1 MPVGIFKADSL
12 WKASSCPLGHPQG
25 LWVFRH
31 PGGAPPPHSHMVER
45 NVEDM
50 TVDRCLPDGDTC
62 QVVTFRL
69 GEMSAF

>member
-12 WKASSCPLGHPQG
+12 WKPSSCLLGHPQG

-50 TVDRCLPDGDTC
+50 TVDL
-62 QVVTFRL
+62 
-69 GEMSAF
+69 S